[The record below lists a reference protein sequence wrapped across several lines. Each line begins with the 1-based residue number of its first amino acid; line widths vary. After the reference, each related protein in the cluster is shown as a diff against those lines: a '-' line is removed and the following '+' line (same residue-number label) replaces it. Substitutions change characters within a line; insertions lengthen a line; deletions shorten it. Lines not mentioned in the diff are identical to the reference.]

1 MGLTPG
7 HGLGYIVPMTSPP
20 DIADHDGQPTLR
32 SASLPIRAIIKAA
45 YDGNAAAAAGLAD
58 PPLSR
63 EAIDTAVDF
72 CASERCDALGAYC
85 LGCRKRQTHE
95 AVLTLDD
102 FCRQFATI
110 TLADT
115 GLTLIGT
122 GMQTLTAPSLAALA
136 SSWVAE
142 ETWFLARRVHRRLL
156 KQDDP
161 RPKKM
166 IADGSMGEG
175 PAVILVAPQMADNIG
190 MVARAMANFGL
201 DELRLVAPRD
211 GWPNEKARAA
221 ASGANHII
229 DQARNFP
236 ELRGAVGDLNWICA
250 TTARQR
256 QMRKPVLTPE
266 QAAAEMARRIADG
279 QRVGM
284 LFGAERQGLENDDIA
299 IADAVVMVPVDPRF
313 ASLNLAQA
321 ALLMGYEWLKQSQK
335 GTLGRVTAKETPLEP
350 GLNRRGNPPAT
361 KELLL
366 GLFEH
371 LERELDA
378 SGFLKPPEKRIVM
391 VRNIRTMLERM
402 EATEQEV
409 HTLRGIIASL
419 TGAHRARRQQP

>member
-1 MGLTPG
+1 
-7 HGLGYIVPMTSPP
+7 MTTSH
-20 DIADHDGQPTLR
+20 DIIARSGEPTLAG
-32 SASLPIRAIIKAA
+32 SSLNVRALIKAA
-45 YDGNAAAAAGLAD
+45 YDGTADAAAALAD

-63 EAIDTAVDF
+63 TAIDAAVDF
-72 CASERCDALGAYC
+72 CASQHCVALGAYC
-85 LGCRKRQTHE
+85 QGCRMRQTHE

-102 FCRQFATI
+102 YCRQFATI
-110 TLADT
+110 TLSDT
-115 GLTLIGT
+115 GLTLT
-122 GMQTLTAPSLAALA
+122 GAGARSITAPSLAALT

-166 IADGSMGEG
+166 LIDGSMGDG
-175 PAVILVAPQMADNIG
+175 PAVILVTPQMADNIG

-221 ASGANHII
+221 ASGANHVI
-229 DQARNFP
+229 DQARNYP
-236 ELRGAVGDLNWICA
+236 GLPQAVGDLNWICA

-256 QMRKPVLTPE
+256 QLRKPVLTPE

-279 QRVGM
+279 QRVGV

-321 ALLMGYEWLKQSQK
+321 ALLMGYEWLKQSQR

-419 TGAHRARRQQP
+419 TGAHRVRQRQP

>member
-1 MGLTPG
+1 
-7 HGLGYIVPMTSPP
+7 MTDTA
-20 DIADHDGQPTLR
+20 DITVSNTEPTL
-32 SASLPIRAIIKAA
+32 AGTQIPVRAVIKAA
-45 YDGNAAAAAGLAD
+45 YDGNALAAAALAQ
-58 PPLSR
+58 PALSR
-63 EAIDTAVDF
+63 ATIDAAVDF
-72 CASERCDALGAYC
+72 CASERCDALGAFC
-85 LGCRKRQTHE
+85 KGCRKRQMYE

-102 FCRQFATI
+102 YCRQFATI
-110 TLADT
+110 KLTDT
-115 GLTLIGT
+115 GLALTGT
-122 GMQTLTAPSLAALA
+122 GTETLTAPSLAALA

-229 DQARNFP
+229 DQAKNFP

-266 QAAAEMARRIADG
+266 QAAAEMARRIAEG

-299 IADAVVMVPVDPRF
+299 IADAVVMAPVDPRF

-350 GLNRRGNPPAT
+350 GLNRRGNLPAT

-409 HTLRGIIASL
+409 HTFRGIIASL
-419 TGAHRARRQQP
+419 TGAHRARQQQP

>member
-1 MGLTPG
+1 MTQSSA
-7 HGLGYIVPMTSPP
+7 IVASS
-20 DIADHDGQPTLR
+20 QEPTV
-32 SASLPIRAIIKAA
+32 AGTALPVRAVIKAA
-45 YDGNAAAAAGLAD
+45 YDGNAEAAAALAE

-63 EAIDTAVDF
+63 AGIDAAVDF
-72 CASERCDALGAYC
+72 CASQHCIAMGVFC
-85 LGCRKRQTHE
+85 QGCRMRQQHA
-95 AVLTLDD
+95 AVLTFDD
-102 FCRQFATI
+102 YCRQYASI

-115 GLTLIGT
+115 GLTITGT
-122 GMQTLTAPSLAALA
+122 GEGSITASSLAALA

-161 RPKKM
+161 RPKRM
-166 IADGSMGEG
+166 MPDASLGEG
-175 PAVILVAPQMADNIG
+175 PAVVLVAPQMADNIG

-201 DELRLVAPRD
+201 DELRLVSPRD

-229 DQARNFP
+229 DQARAFSDVAT
-236 ELRGAVGDLNWICA
+236 AVGDFNWICA

-256 QMRKPVLTPE
+256 QLRKPVLTPE

-279 QRVGM
+279 ERVAM

-299 IADAVVMVPVDPRF
+299 IADAVVMAPVDPRF

-321 ALLMGYEWLKQSQK
+321 ALLMGYEWMKQSQK
-335 GTLGRVTAKETPLEP
+335 GTLGRVSPKETPLEP
-350 GLNRRGNPPAT
+350 GLNLRGNPPAT
-361 KELLL
+361 KALLL
-366 GLFEH
+366 DLFQH

-378 SGFLKPPEKRIVM
+378 SGFLRPPEKRAVM

-402 EATEQEV
+402 QATEQEV

-419 TGAHRARRQQP
+419 TGQHKRRIGQP

>member
-1 MGLTPG
+1 MTTP
-7 HGLGYIVPMTSPP
+7 HTISAVSDEPTVPGT
-20 DIADHDGQPTLR
+20 
-32 SASLPIRAIIKAA
+32 SLPIRAIIKAA
-45 YDGNAAAAAGLAD
+45 YDGNAAAAAALAD
-58 PPLSR
+58 PSLSR
-63 EAIDTAVDF
+63 QAINDAVDF
-72 CASERCDALGAYC
+72 CASERCDALGAFC
-85 LGCRKRQTHE
+85 QGCRKRQTHE
-95 AVLTLDD
+95 SVLTLDD

-110 TLADT
+110 TLTDT
-115 GLTLIGT
+115 GLTLHGT
-122 GMQTLTAPSLAALA
+122 GTTTLTALSLAALT

-166 IADGSMGEG
+166 LADGSMGEG
-175 PAVILVAPQMADNIG
+175 PAVILVTPQMADNIG
-190 MVARAMANFGL
+190 MVARAMANFG
-201 DELRLVAPRD
+201 RD

-221 ASGANHII
+221 ASGANHVI
-229 DQARNFP
+229 DQATNHP
-236 ELRGAVGDLNWICA
+236 DLAQAVGDLNWVCA

-279 QRVGM
+279 QRVGV

-321 ALLMGYEWLKQSQK
+321 ALLVGYEWLKQSQK

-350 GLNRRGNPPAT
+350 GLNRRGNLPAT

-419 TGAHRARRQQP
+419 TGAHRARPRQP

>member
-1 MGLTPG
+1 
-7 HGLGYIVPMTSPP
+7 MTHPP
-20 DIADHDGQPTLR
+20 DIVTIASEPTLAGT
-32 SASLPIRAIIKAA
+32 SIAVRAVIKAA
-45 YDGNAAAAAGLAD
+45 YDGSAEDAAALAT
-58 PPLSR
+58 PPLARAS
-63 EAIDTAVDF
+63 IDAAVDF
-72 CASERCDALGAYC
+72 CASQHCVAMNAFC
-85 LGCRKRQTHE
+85 HGCRMRQTHE
-95 AVLTLDD
+95 GVLTLDD
-102 FCRQFATI
+102 YCGQFATI

-115 GLTLIGT
+115 GLTLTGKGT
-122 GMQTLTAPSLAALA
+122 QSLAAPSLAVLA

-166 IADGSMGEG
+166 LAGGALGEG
-175 PAVILVAPQMADNIG
+175 PAVVLVAPQMADNIG

-221 ASGANHII
+221 ASGANHVIN
-229 DQARNFP
+229 QARNFADLP
-236 ELRGAVGDLNWICA
+236 GAVGDLNWICA

-256 QMRKPVLTPE
+256 QMRKPILTPE
-266 QAAAEMARRIADG
+266 QAATEMSRRIADG
-279 QRVGM
+279 ERVGV

-321 ALLMGYEWLKQSQK
+321 TLLMGYEWLKQSQK
-335 GTLGRVTAKETPLEP
+335 GTLGRVTAKEKPVES
-350 GLNRRGNPPAT
+350 GLNLRGNPPAT
-361 KELLL
+361 KTLLI

-371 LERELDA
+371 LERELDV
-378 SGFLKPPEKRIVM
+378 SGFLKPPEKRAVM

-402 EATEQEV
+402 QATEQEV

-419 TGAHRARRQQP
+419 TGAHKARAQQP